1 MNCTFQNMPIKH
13 CGCAR
18 HIIAN
23 SNLVKKKKV
32 FTKSFFNVSTHI
44 TVCENTNTAKPSTTI
59 FPLLT
64 LKKNTGKV

>member
-32 FTKSFFNVSTHI
+32 FTKSFMSQ
-44 TVCENTNTAKPSTTI
+44 
-59 FPLLT
+59 LT
-64 LKKNTGKV
+64 LQFVRIPILQSLLQQFSLCLL

>member
-23 SNLVKKKKV
+23 SNLVKKKKSLHKI
-32 FTKSFFNVSTHI
+32 FHVSTHI

>member
-23 SNLVKKKKV
+23 SNSLHKI
-32 FTKSFFNVSTHI
+32 FHVSTHI